1 MTQKAAFKSGK
12 KKTATKIARTPGKLA
27 KTVKKVVSAKASVK
41 ISALAKPAKLKH
53 LADGVSRLTLG
64 NGMKVL
70 ILENHKS
77 PVVSVQMW
85 VKTGSADEKKGEEG
99 ISHFIEHLVFKGTD
113 KYKVGEIASTVEASG
128 GELNAYTSFD
138 QTVFYVNISR
148 EFSDVALDTISEM
161 MGFPKF
167 DATEIDNEREVVIE
181 EIKRGNDSP
190 SRQASRLLFSSVFKS
205 HPYGIPVIGYEKL
218 IQKVSRKT
226 LVDYYHSR
234 YIPTNM
240 HLVVGGDFET
250 EVMAEQINKAF
261 GRFNTFKLRKVSRQ
275 KEPAQKDVR
284 IKVQQMAFEE
294 AQFHMAWRV
303 PAADHKDTAALDVLA
318 MIFGQ
323 GESSRLWHKLRMEQP
338 LTNSI
343 GCGTFTPKDGGIFTI
358 SGSLPLEQM
367 QPAFEAL
374 MNEIEILLS
383 TLPTREELARSVTNM
398 ESEEF
403 YAMETI
409 EGLARKAGSFENL
422 MGDYAYFQKFLKQV
436 YALKPEDITRVA
448 RKYMNPKTMTIVMTV
463 PREEKQAEKALKAW
477 AKSFGKMQ
485 SAAIRRKLIAAKG
498 KHSVKKT
505 QIRTPS
511 AGASALKIEKHVL
524 KSGATVIFAP
534 SAATP
539 VFSAKAAYLGGI
551 RVEDPKAA
559 GAIELLSRVWTT
571 GTKTM
576 NELEIQTKV
585 ENLAGGLGAFSG
597 RNSAGL
603 SLQGLSPF
611 EGALRG
617 MFCELLTQPEMSETA
632 MEREKT
638 LMLETLKSREDNP
651 SQLVSEAFIKAMFK
665 GHPYERDLYGTVDS
679 VKSLTMS
686 DVDAHLG
693 KMAQAKNLMIVV
705 AGDVQPDQWLK
716 DLEKATEFLPNG
728 QALKNSFPHQGPKQN
743 LTQFKKLDR
752 EQSHIIIGY
761 KGLTLSDP
769 RRYTLQI
776 IQSILAGQGGRL
788 FLELRDKASLAY
800 TVSPMRMEGID
811 TGYFGAYIGCSP
823 AKGTKAIEMLQVEF
837 QKLVDNSVG
846 DVELER
852 AKRYL
857 IGRHDIDLQR
867 VSAIGSS
874 ILFNE
879 IYGVSSNELFEYAD
893 RLRQVTAKDVQTLSK
908 LIFEQNHVLCAVGA
922 TQPW

>member
-12 KKTATKIARTPGKLA
+12 KKTATKIARAKGQLA
-27 KTVKKVVSAKASVK
+27 KTVKKAVMTKAKV
-41 ISALAKPAKLKH
+41 AKLKRVS
-53 LADGVSRLTLG
+53 DGVSRLTLG
-64 NGMKVL
+64 NGMQVL
-70 ILENHKS
+70 LLENHKS

-113 KYKVGEIASTVEASG
+113 KFKVGEIASTVEASG

-167 DATEIDNEREVVIE
+167 DAAEIDNEREVVIE

-190 SRQASRLLFSSVFKS
+190 SRQASRLLFSSVFKN
-205 HPYGIPVIGYEKL
+205 HPYGIPVIGFEKL

-226 LVDYYHSR
+226 LVDYYQSR

-250 EVMAEQINKAF
+250 KDMAERIDRAF
-261 GRFNTFKLRKVSRQ
+261 GRFNSFKLRKVSRK
-275 KEPAQKDVR
+275 KEPAQTQVR

-358 SGSLPLEQM
+358 SGSLPLEQL
-367 QPAFEAL
+367 QVAFDAL
-374 MNEIEILLS
+374 MNELEVLLS
-383 TLPTREELARSVTNM
+383 TLPTREELARSVTNI

-403 YAMETI
+403 YAMETV

-436 YALKPEDITRVA
+436 YTLKPEDITRVA
-448 RKYMNPKTMTIVMTV
+448 RKYLNPKTLTLVMTV
-463 PREEKQAEKALKAW
+463 PREEKQAEKTLKAW
-477 AKSFGKMQ
+477 AKSFAKMQ
-485 SAAIRRKLIAAKG
+485 AVAIRRKLIAAKG
-498 KHSVKKT
+498 KHTVKKT
-505 QIRTPS
+505 RVRTPS
-511 AGASALKIEKHVL
+511 AGATALKIEKHTL

-534 SAATP
+534 SSATP
-539 VFSAKAAYLGGI
+539 VLSAKAAYLGGLRI
-551 RVEDPKAA
+551 EDPNAG

-571 GTKTM
+571 GTKAM
-576 NELEIQTKV
+576 NELEIQTKI
-585 ENLAGGLGAFSG
+585 ESLAGGIGAFSG

-611 EGALRG
+611 EGDLRE
-617 MFCELLTQPEMSETA
+617 MFCELLTEPVMSEA
-632 MEREKT
+632 ALEREKT

-651 SQLVSEAFIKAMFK
+651 SQLVSESFIKAMFH

-679 VKSLTMS
+679 VKALKMS
-686 DVDAHLG
+686 TVDAHLG
-693 KMAQAKNLMIVV
+693 KMAHAKNLMIVV
-705 AGDVQPDQWLK
+705 AGYVQPDAWLK
-716 DLEKATEFLPNG
+716 NLEQATAVLPKG
-728 QALKNSFPHQGPKQN
+728 QTLRNEFPHQGPKKDI
-743 LTQFKKLDR
+743 THFRKLER
-752 EQSHIIIGY
+752 EQTHIIIGY
-761 KGLTLSDP
+761 KGLTLNDS
-769 RRYTLQI
+769 RRYTLQV

-800 TVSPMRMEGID
+800 SVSPMRMEGID

-823 AKGTKAIEMLQVEF
+823 SKGTKAIEMLQIEF
-837 QKLVDNSVG
+837 QKLVEHSVS
-846 DVELER
+846 DVELDR

-867 VSAIGSS
+867 ASAIGSS

-879 IYGVSSNELFEYAD
+879 IYGVSSDEIFQYAD
-893 RLRQVTAKDVQTLSK
+893 RLRGVTAADVQSLAK
-908 LIFEQNHVLCAVGA
+908 QIFEQNHVLCAVGP